1 MADDIKCRERD
12 ALNFRKADIS
22 NCRGGADISNCRA
35 GDNQVGEMQFC
46 SYFFREVIF
55 LISHRRVHIFF
66 SKEWS
71 FEFPIG
77 GVLIF
82 ARRDILNC
90 QSAIFLGKELQIL
103 VRQCSHFFRSN
114 IILNCR
120 SAVFFF
126 FEKRYANS
134 RSAVLLFFWGAIF

>member
-66 SKEWS
+66 
-71 FEFPIG
+71 P
-77 GVLIF
+77 
-82 ARRDILNC
+82 
-90 QSAIFLGKELQIL
+90 
-103 VRQCSHFFRSN
+103 RSDH
-114 IILNCR
+114 L
-120 SAVFFF
+120 
-126 FEKRYANS
+126 NS
-134 RSAVLLFFWGAIF
+134 RSVVFLFLRGGTF

>member
-66 SKEWS
+66 
-71 FEFPIG
+71 FQ
-77 GVLIF
+77 GV
-82 ARRDILNC
+82 
-90 QSAIFLGKELQIL
+90 
-103 VRQCSHFFRSN
+103 
-114 IILNCR
+114 II
-120 SAVFFF
+120 
-126 FEKRYANS
+126 
-134 RSAVLLFFWGAIF
+134 